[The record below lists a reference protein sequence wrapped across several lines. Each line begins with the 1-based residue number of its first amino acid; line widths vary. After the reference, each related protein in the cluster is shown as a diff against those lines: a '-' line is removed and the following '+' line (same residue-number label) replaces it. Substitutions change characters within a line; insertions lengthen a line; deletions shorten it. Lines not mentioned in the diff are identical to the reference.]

1 VGALPEGIW
10 DGGHLMSFSVFDLV
24 LITGLPAT
32 GRKVEF
38 DTEEVSSEMGR
49 ILREQMAGVVTAKR
63 EK

>member
-1 VGALPEGIW
+1 
-10 DGGHLMSFSVFDLV
+10 MSFSVFDLV